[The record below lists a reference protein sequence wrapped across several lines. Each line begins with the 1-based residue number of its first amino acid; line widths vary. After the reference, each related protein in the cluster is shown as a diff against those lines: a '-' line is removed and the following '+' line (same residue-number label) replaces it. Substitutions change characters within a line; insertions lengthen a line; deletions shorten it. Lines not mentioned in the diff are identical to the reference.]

1 MEPSPRNSFDDDNFP
16 ELNFDTNSDLNLEI
30 NQDAVSEFNISEVAA
45 KVELY
50 KNLFKNLFVKT
61 RITKDKLDSYHLKLH
76 KANSAVQ
83 LSVIYFSAASSFI
96 QALSSSSYSII
107 FKNSENIL
115 NVTDETIQ
123 EIGDVDQDTYSSLV
137 PTIILCISTYSSLII
152 AGARH
157 LKIEEKE
164 NNVSNLRNR
173 FTELVS
179 RIKHNLDLLRPWENE
194 DYYKSGPIKEKSH
207 DWFALIKKIEKEYSH
222 IIDIRQDLYVTYNQ
236 IITKK
241 VDERYHD
248 KDKEESIRA
257 ELNNPFNG
265 CVARQARQPRPERP

>member
-1 MEPSPRNSFDDDNFP
+1 MEPSPRNSFDCDDNFSDIDI
-16 ELNFDTNSDLNLEI
+16 NDDLNSET
-30 NQDAVSEFNISEVAA
+30 NVSNGSEFNFSEVSA

-50 KNLFKNLFVKT
+50 RYLFKNLFTKT
-61 RITKDKLDSYHLKLH
+61 RNTKDKLDSYHLKLH
-76 KANSAVQ
+76 KYNSAVQ

-107 FKNSENIL
+107 FKNSENIF
-115 NVTDETIQ
+115 NSTDESIP
-123 EIGDVDQDTYSSLV
+123 EIGDVNQDTYSSFV
-137 PTIILCISTYSSLII
+137 PTIILCISTYSSLVI

-194 DYYKSGPIKEKSH
+194 DYYKLGPKKEKAH

-241 VDERYHD
+241 VNDRYHN
-248 KDKEESIRA
+248 KEKEDVKEINVS
-257 ELNNPFNG
+257 NDS
-265 CVARQARQPRPERP
+265 RP

>member
-1 MEPSPRNSFDDDNFP
+1 MEPSPRNSYDGGNLPEFNFDNNSNINQGPEP
-16 ELNFDTNSDLNLEI
+16 ELNI
-30 NQDAVSEFNISEVAA
+30 IEVAA

-50 KNLFKNLFVKT
+50 KKLFQNLLLKT
-61 RITKDKLDSYHLKLH
+61 RVTKDKLDSYHLKLH
-76 KANSAVQ
+76 KVNSLIQ
-83 LSVIYFSAASSFI
+83 LSVIYLSAGSSFI

-107 FKNSENIL
+107 FSENVF
-115 NVTDETIQ
+115 NSTDESIP
-123 EIGDVDQDTYSSLV
+123 EIGTVDQDTYSSFV

-173 FTELVS
+173 FAELVS

-194 DYYKSGPIKEKSH
+194 DYYKIDYKKDKSH
-207 DWFALIKKIEKEYSH
+207 DWFSLIKKIEKEYSH

-241 VDERYHD
+241 VDKRYED
-248 KDKEESIRA
+248 KDKEE
-257 ELNNPFNG
+257 ELRKKMYNDKFNT
-265 CVARQARQPRPERP
+265 CARRVERP

>member
-1 MEPSPRNSFDDDNFP
+1 MEPSPRNSFDGDNLPDF
-16 ELNFDTNSDLNLEI
+16 NFDGNSDLNLEI
-30 NQDAVSEFNISEVAA
+30 NQDAESEFNISEVEA

-50 KNLFKNLFVKT
+50 KKLFKNLLLKT

-76 KANSAVQ
+76 KANSLVQ
-83 LSVIYFSAASSFI
+83 LSVIYLSAGSSFI

-115 NVTDETIQ
+115 NITDENIP
-123 EIGDVDQDTYSSLV
+123 EIGEVDQDTYSSFV

-194 DYYKSGPIKEKSH
+194 NYYKIGSKKEKAH

-241 VDERYHD
+241 VDKRYED
-248 KDKEESIRA
+248 KDKEE
-257 ELNNPFNG
+257 ELRKKMNMKSFNSCAG
-265 CVARQARQPRPERP
+265 RQSRHERP

>member
-1 MEPSPRNSFDDDNFP
+1 MEPSPRNSFDDNFP
-16 ELNFDTNSDLNLEI
+16 DYENTESNSELNNDKMSEFD
-30 NQDAVSEFNISEVAA
+30 VSEIAA

-50 KNLFKNLFVKT
+50 KGLFKNLLNKT
-61 RITKDKLDSYHLKLH
+61 RATKDKLDLHHIKLH
-76 KANSAVQ
+76 KANSLVQ
-83 LSVIYFSAASSFI
+83 LSVIYLSAGSSFI

-115 NVTDETIQ
+115 NTTDENIP
-123 EIGDVDQDTYSSLV
+123 EIGSVDQDTYSSFV

-194 DYYKSGPIKEKSH
+194 NYYLIDPKKEKVH
-207 DWFALIKKIEKEYSH
+207 DWFSLIKKIEKEYSH

-241 VDERYHD
+241 VNDRYYN
-248 KDKEESIRA
+248 KDKKEELEAKIQR
-257 ELNNPFNG
+257 NNNNNT
-265 CVARQARQPRPERP
+265 CASRP

>member
-1 MEPSPRNSFDDDNFP
+1 MEPSPRNSFDGDNLPDF
-16 ELNFDTNSDLNLEI
+16 NFDGNSDLNLEI
-30 NQDAVSEFNISEVAA
+30 NQYAESEFNISEVAA

-50 KNLFKNLFVKT
+50 KKLFKNLLLKT

-76 KANSAVQ
+76 KANSLVQ
-83 LSVIYFSAASSFI
+83 LSVIYLSAGSSFI

-115 NVTDETIQ
+115 NITDENIP
-123 EIGDVDQDTYSSLV
+123 EIGEVDQDTYSSFV

-194 DYYKSGPIKEKSH
+194 DYYKIGSKKEKAH

-241 VDERYHD
+241 VDKRYED
-248 KDKEESIRA
+248 KDKEE
-257 ELNNPFNG
+257 ELRKKMNIKPFNACAG
-265 CVARQARQPRPERP
+265 RKSRHERP

>member
-1 MEPSPRNSFDDDNFP
+1 MEPSPKNDFDKHNDKLIED
-16 ELNFDTNSDLNLEI
+16 
-30 NQDAVSEFNISEVAA
+30 FNISEIPD
-45 KVELY
+45 KVDLY
-50 KNLFKNLFVKT
+50 KNLFNNLFVKT
-61 RITKDKLDSYHLKLH
+61 RLTKDKLDSYHLKLH

-107 FKNSENIL
+107 FKNNDNIL
-115 NVTDETIQ
+115 NITDENIP
-123 EIGDVDQDTYSSLV
+123 EIGAVDQDTYSSFV
-137 PTIILCISTYSSLII
+137 PTIILCISTYSSLVI

-194 DYYKSGPIKEKSH
+194 NYYLIDPKKEKVH
-207 DWFALIKKIEKEYSH
+207 DWFSLIKKIEKEYSH

-241 VDERYHD
+241 VNDRYYN
-248 KDKEESIRA
+248 KDKKEELEAKIQR
-257 ELNNPFNG
+257 NNNNNT
-265 CVARQARQPRPERP
+265 CASRP

>member
-1 MEPSPRNSFDDDNFP
+1 MEPSPRNSFDGDNFP
-16 ELNFDTNSDLNLEI
+16 EFNFDNNSDI
-30 NQDAVSEFNISEVAA
+30 NQDVESEFNVSEVAA

-50 KNLFKNLFVKT
+50 KKLFQNLLLKT
-61 RITKDKLDSYHLKLH
+61 RVTKDKLDSYHLKLH
-76 KANSAVQ
+76 KANSLVQ
-83 LSVIYFSAASSFI
+83 LSVIYLSAGSSFI

-115 NVTDETIQ
+115 NITDENIP
-123 EIGDVDQDTYSSLV
+123 EIGDVDQDTYSSFV

-194 DYYKSGPIKEKSH
+194 DYYRIGSKKEKAH

-241 VDERYHD
+241 VDKRYED
-248 KDKEESIRA
+248 KDKEE
-257 ELNNPFNG
+257 ELRKKMNMKPFNACAG
-265 CVARQARQPRPERP
+265 RRVERP